1 MTHAAT
7 ITPDSAASRALRA
20 LLRLGLAL
28 LLLSERQPCG
38 ACANA

>member
-1 MTHAAT
+1 MTNAAT
-7 ITPDSAASRALRA
+7 MSPASAARRALRS